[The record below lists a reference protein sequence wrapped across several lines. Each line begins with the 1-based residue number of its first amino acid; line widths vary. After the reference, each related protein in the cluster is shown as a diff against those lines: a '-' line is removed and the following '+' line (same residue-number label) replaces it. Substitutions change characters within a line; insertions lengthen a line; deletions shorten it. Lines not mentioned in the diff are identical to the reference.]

1 MVFKMQMV
9 IIFYSEQR
17 LLDLG
22 DEGRSTDTFELG
34 LLRYYLKLVFPLFD
48 LLHRRPDSAVS
59 VLVIEGVQ
67 LPFVGFVIDVNYLTV
82 LDVRPVVSI
91 HSHLVVSVLGWT
103 HVVGARVE
111 APHNINV
118 ALWQHQLHEPQ
129 AKSFYYG
136 VENAPDADERSPRHG

>member
-34 LLRYYLKLVFPLFD
+34 LLRYYFKLVFPLFD

-59 VLVIEGVQ
+59 VLVVEGVQ

-91 HSHLVVSVLGWT
+91 HSHRWLPYSDGHTL
-103 HVVGARVE
+103 
-111 APHNINV
+111 
-118 ALWQHQLHEPQ
+118 
-129 AKSFYYG
+129 
-136 VENAPDADERSPRHG
+136 